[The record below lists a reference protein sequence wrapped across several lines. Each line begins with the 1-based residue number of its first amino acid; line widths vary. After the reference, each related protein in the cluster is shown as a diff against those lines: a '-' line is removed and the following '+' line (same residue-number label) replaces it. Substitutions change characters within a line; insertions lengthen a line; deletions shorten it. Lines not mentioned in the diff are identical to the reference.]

1 MRAAMRAHLFVP
13 VLVVLAAPA
22 AAQDFG
28 KLGFMAGCWQGQTG
42 KDQFVEENWTP
53 PAENLMLGVARTLT
67 GKRATSWEFTVI
79 EKTDAGV
86 LFVSMPSH
94 QPTDTFRLKV
104 LASEVASF
112 ERGGSEFP
120 GVIMYRLTGDKAII
134 IRLEA
139 PPGISEPSIE
149 IRMNPVRCPGR

>member
-1 MRAAMRAHLFVP
+1 MRRLLVALLFVLP
-13 VLVVLAAPA
+13 GAPA

-67 GKRATSWEFTVI
+67 GKRATSWEFTAIV
-79 EKTDAGV
+79 KTDSGTV
-86 LFVSMPSH
+86 FISMPSH
-94 QPTDTFRLKV
+94 QPADTFRLKV

-112 ERGGSEFP
+112 ERGGTEFP

-139 PPGISEPSIE
+139 PPGLSEPSIE
-149 IRMNPVRCPGR
+149 IRMNPVKCPGR